1 VELMLSQSGPLFAAG
16 GLMIFFWVL
25 AIAASVFWLWM
36 VIDVLTSDMAGTEKL
51 IWALVV
57 IFLHLL
63 GAILY
68 FAIKRREVHSH
79 RPALS

>member
-25 AIAASVFWLWM
+25 AIAASIFWIWM
-36 VIDVLTSDMAGTEKL
+36 VIDVLTSNMNGTDKL

-68 FAIKRREVHSH
+68 YAIKRREVHTN
-79 RPALS
+79 RPAMT